1 MDLIIGGAYQ
11 GKLTLAAQ
19 EYGLTPG
26 DICDLAAGEPAPGT
40 RCYIH
45 LEELTRRQEDTESYL
60 PLLTAAE
67 VVIAREIGSGVVPMD
82 AGERAW
88 RERHGRLLR
97 QLAGEEGSHARR
109 LMGVYYLVTGC
120 CYQPR
125 LQGGR
130 VERLPWRE
138 VLRTRY
144 HAETCGGLRYAQA
157 AEATEDVCLREIWEE
172 LSAAEYRHARQLLS
186 LLEQMVLA

>member
-1 MDLIIGGAYQ
+1 MRETIG
-11 GKLTLAAQ
+11 
-19 EYGLTPG
+19 
-26 DICDLAAGEPAPGT
+26 AGEAQPQSFADADAAAIPPRPQQRLGGVGVAHDEHALLPAADGVP
-40 RCYIH
+40 
-45 LEELTRRQEDTESYL
+45 Q
-60 PLLTAAE
+60 AAYAACAPN
-67 VVIAREIGSGVVPMD
+67 VAAR
-82 AGERAW
+82 
-88 RERHGRLLR
+88 RLLR

-130 VERLPWRE
+130 VESLPWRE

>member
-11 GKLTLAAQ
+11 GKLTLAAR
-19 EYGLTPG
+19 EYGLT
-26 DICDLAAGEPAPGT
+26 PAPGT

-97 QLAGEEGSHARR
+97 RLAQQAGSVRR
-109 LMGVYYLVTGC
+109 VFCGLT
-120 CYQPR
+120 
-125 LQGGR
+125 
-130 VERLPWRE
+130 E
-138 VLRTRY
+138 VLK
-144 HAETCGGLRYAQA
+144 
-157 AEATEDVCLREIWEE
+157 
-172 LSAAEYRHARQLLS
+172 
-186 LLEQMVLA
+186 